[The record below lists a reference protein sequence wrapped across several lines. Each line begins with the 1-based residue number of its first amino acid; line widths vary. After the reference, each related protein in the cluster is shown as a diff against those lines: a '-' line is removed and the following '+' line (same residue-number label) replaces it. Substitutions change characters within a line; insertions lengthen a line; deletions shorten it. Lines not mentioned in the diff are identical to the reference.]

1 MKIKIILAIS
11 FIVLL
16 NILPIRQTYSQ
27 PIDSSKTVVL
37 ETIYVNSTKVSD
49 FGNGITISNSDSIS
63 VEYRLNT
70 AQSADKTTP
79 FYFRVKFSD
88 GIDSS
93 IRTTGSPS
101 VSYKNL
107 PEKNY
112 ILTIGAFDLQ
122 RQWNAV
128 ETEIKIIVD
137 NEKAAMFVKID
148 SLKQHIAG
156 MVAPPDTLLTE
167 EVSTESSSNLE
178 KIIIALLGLLVI
190 ILLVLYIAKGKKNGA
205 EKQIAIKS
213 ESKGVDLSKYES
225 ALEEN
230 SKLRAEISA
239 LRGQIDAVLLRA
251 QELAK
256 QNSDLQ
262 HMVQKLSKS
271 KMELEDLQKQKDDL
285 FAVVI
290 HDIKNPASLIKS
302 LVELLTSYDLT
313 ASEQQEIINDIAQTT
328 SRIVNLSQE
337 VSRIMALESNRMI
350 INFEQANLNYI
361 VNDVFTRNKIA
372 AKNKSIIFTTSL
384 QSDLPEC
391 MLDPNKIDEVIEN
404 LVSNAIKFTQNGG
417 SVKLKSFFENDNVV
431 FEISDNGLGL
441 SQEDLKHT
449 FERGARLSAKPTGN
463 ENSTGLGLWIVKKLI
478 DAHHGRVWV
487 KSTLGKGSTFA
498 FSIFKLGIL
507 TV

>member
-1 MKIKIILAIS
+1 MKMKIIATLTI
-11 FIVLL
+11 IVLFS
-16 NILPIRQTYSQ
+16 ILSNRQAYSQ

-37 ETIYVNSTKVSD
+37 ENIYVNGTQISD
-49 FGNGITISNSDSIS
+49 FANGVTISDTDSIS
-63 VEYRLNT
+63 VEYKLNT
-70 AQSADKTTP
+70 PQSSDNTTP
-79 FYFRVKFSD
+79 FYFRVKFSN
-88 GIDSS
+88 GVDSS

-107 PEKNY
+107 SERNY
-112 ILTIGAFDLQ
+112 VLTIGAFDLQ

-128 ETEIKIIVD
+128 ETQLKIIVD
-137 NEKAAMFVKID
+137 NEKAAMYVKID
-148 SLKQHIAG
+148 SLNQHIAG
-156 MVAPPDTLLTE
+156 MEAKPDTLVAE
-167 EVSTESSSNLE
+167 EVVTESSFNLE
-178 KIIIALLGLLVI
+178 MIVIVLLGSLVI
-190 ILLVLYIAKGKKNGA
+190 ILLLLYISKGKKNDT
-205 EKQIAIKS
+205 EKQDTIIS
-213 ESKGVDLSKYES
+213 EPKGVDLEKHE
-225 ALEEN
+225 AVLEEN
-230 SKLRAEISA
+230 SKLRADISA

-285 FAVVI
+285 FAVII

-337 VSRIMALESNRMI
+337 VSRIMALESSRMM
-350 INFEQANLNYI
+350 INFEQVNMNDI
-361 VNDVFTRNKIA
+361 INDVFLRNKIA
-372 AKNKSIIFTTSL
+372 AKNKSIIFTTAL

-391 MLDPNKIDEVIEN
+391 MLDPNKIDEVVEN
-404 LVSNAIKFTQNGG
+404 LVSNSIKFTQNGG
-417 SVKLKSFFENDNVV
+417 SVKLKSYFDKESVV

-449 FERGARLSAKPTGN
+449 FERGARLSAKPTGG
-463 ENSTGLGLWIVKKLI
+463 ENSTGLGLWIVKKLV

-498 FSIFKLGIL
+498 FSIPLNQDND
-507 TV
+507 